1 MKKRIVTI
9 TLALIL
15 MFGFSVNIYANTVSN
30 ESPIRARDI
39 LNDTPN

>member
-1 MKKRIVTI
+1 MRKRIVTI

-15 MFGFSVNIYANTVSN
+15 MFGFSVNAYTAFY
-30 ESPIRARDI
+30 ESPIRAMDT